1 MYNRRMPTKDETIAR
16 VYDDFAGHGDLL
28 DTYRKA
34 KKLDPTITMKDVANW
49 RERNLDK
56 KKQLHGYNSF
66 VASAPK
72 EEYQLDMWFMRDN
85 PDLDDY
91 KLPAL
96 IMVDIFTKMTF
107 AIAIDNK
114 NSESVE
120 KGVRQMMTWMKG
132 TPETLYTD
140 DEAAFSALNMRNYYE
155 EHNIRHIITRTHAPV
170 AERQIRTFK
179 DMIFKRL
186 DRTGS
191 KDWRSEQFL
200 YNIALVYNGMRQH
213 RTTGITPLDAAK
225 PQNEATVKNHLEL
238 HRVLKRKY
246 PKLNVGDRVRIYTKK
261 KEYAKERYGV
271 WSEKTEVYRVIDKRR
286 DHGQWFYY
294 TDYRHEPFMRHELLK
309 VAGE

>member
-1 MYNRRMPTKDETIAR
+1 MPTKDETIAR

-66 VASAPK
+66 VASAPR

-213 RTTGITPLDAAK
+213 RTTGNNPAGCHETAERSNGEKPSRAAQGAEK
-225 PQNEATVKNHLEL
+225 EVSETECRGQGKDL
-238 HRVLKRKY
+238 HKEEGIRKGEIRG
-246 PKLNVGDRVRIYTKK
+246 LVRKD
-261 KEYAKERYGV
+261 G
-271 WSEKTEVYRVIDKRR
+271 
-286 DHGQWFYY
+286 G
-294 TDYRHEPFMRHELLK
+294 L
-309 VAGE
+309 